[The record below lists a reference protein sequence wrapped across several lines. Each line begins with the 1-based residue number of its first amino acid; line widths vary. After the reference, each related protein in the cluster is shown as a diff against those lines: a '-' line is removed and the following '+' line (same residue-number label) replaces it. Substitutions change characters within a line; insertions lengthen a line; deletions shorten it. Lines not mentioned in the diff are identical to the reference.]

1 MKKKIG
7 IVSCD
12 VWKGKIKEDLMLQK
26 SLLEIGIIAD
36 IISWQDK
43 TINYSEYCLLILRS
57 VWGYQNYYSQF
68 KDWLLYL
75 KENDICIYNDVDVI
89 LNNIRKDKQLEILNK
104 YLIPHIPTII
114 IKKVDDLEKIYEYNA
129 DVVIKPIISGSGQ
142 NTYLINKARH
152 SNVLIDFPFDI
163 CTSIMQQPENGIM
176 VQPFMSGIKEGEYA
190 CVFID
195 GINTHNMLRFPGV
208 LSEKKRAIYLPSL
221 PENINK
227 LATMVSQIPEFK
239 NSLYMRVDIIVDD
252 NKPYIMEIELAEP
265 DLLIKYITDERV
277 QQKTLNTFV
286 KKIERRI

>member
-7 IVSCD
+7 IISCD
-12 VWKGKIKEDLMLQK
+12 AWIGKIKEDLMLQK
-26 SLLEIGIIAD
+26 ALLEVGIAAD

-43 TINYSEYCLLILRS
+43 TVNYSEYQFLILRS
-57 VWGYQNYYSQF
+57 VWGYQNYYSRF

-75 KENDICIYNDVDVI
+75 KENNICIYNNVDVI

-104 YLIPHIPTII
+104 YLVPHIPTTIV
-114 IKKVDDLEKIYEYNA
+114 KRVEDLEKIYEYDA
-129 DVVIKPIISGSGQ
+129 DIVIKPIISGSGQ
-142 NTYLINKARH
+142 NTYLISQTKQ

-163 CTSIMQQPENGIM
+163 CTSIIKQPENGIM
-176 VQPFMSGIKEGEYA
+176 IQPFISGIKSGEYA
-190 CVFID
+190 CIFID

-221 PENINK
+221 PENIDK

-239 NSLYMRVDIIVDD
+239 NSLYMRVDIVVDE

-265 DLLIKYITDERV
+265 DLLIKYIDDETV
-277 QQKTLNTFV
+277 KQKTLNTFV